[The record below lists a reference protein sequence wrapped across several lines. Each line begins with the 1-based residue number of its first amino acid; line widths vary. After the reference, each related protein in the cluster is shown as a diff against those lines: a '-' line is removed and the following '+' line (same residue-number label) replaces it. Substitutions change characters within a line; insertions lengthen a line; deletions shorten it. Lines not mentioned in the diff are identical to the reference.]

1 MKEVLGREK
10 EAVLLNKLYK
20 LRKEA
25 PKEFEVLKVI
35 AELSGEGLD
44 VFTGLVEV
52 QVRNEGLGISNRS
65 LCYYLNDLEKRGF
78 VRLEKA
84 RKGKGWT
91 RQIITCFP
99 AELIGMLNCIVQ

>member
-1 MKEVLGREK
+1 MGREK

-65 LCYYLNDLEKRGF
+65 LCYYLNDLEKRGLLGWR
-78 VRLEKA
+78 RL
-84 RKGKGWT
+84 GKERVG
-91 RQIITCFP
+91 RGKLSHAFQP
-99 AELIGMLNCIVQ
+99 S